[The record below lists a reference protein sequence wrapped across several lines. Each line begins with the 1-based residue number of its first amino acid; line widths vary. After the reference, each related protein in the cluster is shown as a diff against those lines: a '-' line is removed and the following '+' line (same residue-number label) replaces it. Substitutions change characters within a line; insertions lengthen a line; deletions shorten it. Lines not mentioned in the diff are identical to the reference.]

1 MNKKSMNKMSFEEAI
16 KKLEEIV
23 KLLEQGQLTLDESL
37 TQFSEGIALSQHCL
51 SRLENAEQQIDKI
64 LQEEQGT
71 IVEKPLQL
79 QEDTK
84 C

>member
-23 KLLEQGQLTLDESL
+23 KHLERGELTLDESL

-51 SRLENAEQQIDKI
+51 ARLENAEQQIDKM
-64 LQEEQGT
+64 LREEEGT
-71 IVEKPLQL
+71 IIEKPLQL
-79 QEDTK
+79 QEDAK